1 MDFRLDTI
9 SPSALKYV
17 YDDVTYVYDD
27 VTYVALQWIFAGT
40 QFLHQL
46 SGLSQC
52 TIVLVITTGYI

>member
-1 MDFRLDTI
+1 MDFRRDTL

-46 SGLSQC
+46 SGP
-52 TIVLVITTGYI
+52 